1 MEMMA
6 GEGVPFFLF
15 QSHAFSLH
23 HAGKEVSK
31 DPKGKD
37 GGIDGFKENLSHEKA
52 LPVLESGLED
62 ISGG

>member
-6 GEGVPFFLF
+6 GEGIPFFLF

-31 DPKGKD
+31 NPKGRMAGWIGSKRTYLM
-37 GGIDGFKENLSHEKA
+37 KRLS
-52 LPVLESGLED
+52 PVLESGLED